1 MPPLLL
7 EEETLDALDRIHAGQ
22 LMEHALTYLP
32 ADQAEA
38 VRARIVDERE
48 YEDIAR
54 ELRTSE
60 AVVRKRVSRG
70 LGALRRQ
77 VEDRRMTDLPQL
89 QTNLVDAAT
98 RQRRRRRVR
107 RVTARVAV
115 AATLLVA
122 FPLLAREIAA
132 PDPEVTAPT
141 PTPTATTGPPKTV
154 EEAFGVFRR
163 PATKRDTPPWLAAG
177 DEARFIGGPKAA
189 PRVPGQARRASC
201 AWPSATGSS
210 RWCATRRARSS
221 PARRCWCGHAGICSP
236 WPCRTR
242 VKTVRITTPGSKPF
256 TLEAADALAVTF
268 GDGSRRLE
276 WTAPDGTP
284 RADHI
289 YWGDAATSWGR
300 FWDVERPADHLDDL
314 PGARRIVSDPKVDA
328 WLVPRRGAVCLV
340 VRAGEDQNSG
350 CRRNLG
356 DTRFPIVVSVEHRIV
371 AAFPDRLRPL
381 SVEPP
386 SRHSISSNAL
396 LIRDGDYAV
405 SFTYRDGAGPRE
417 VRLPEQKDF
426 VLHADPMSPLD
437 LMPE

>member
-1 MPPLLL
+1 MYLVKRGEELCLAVRNAL
-7 EEETLDALDRIHAGQ
+7 EPMVCNQARAFISGDAL
-22 LMEHALTYLP
+22 L
-32 ADQAEA
+32 
-38 VRARIVDERE
+38 VRARGNLLTV
-48 YEDIAR
+48 
-54 ELRTSE
+54 
-60 AVVRKRVSRG
+60 
-70 LGALRRQ
+70 AL
-77 VEDRRMTDLPQL
+77 P
-89 QTNLVDAAT
+89 DA
-98 RQRRRRRVR
+98 
-107 RVTARVAV
+107 
-115 AATLLVA
+115 
-122 FPLLAREIAA
+122 
-132 PDPEVTAPT
+132 
-141 PTPTATTGPPKTV
+141 
-154 EEAFGVFRR
+154 
-163 PATKRDTPPWLAAG
+163 
-177 DEARFIGGPKAA
+177 
-189 PRVPGQARRASC
+189 
-201 AWPSATGSS
+201 
-210 RWCATRRARSS
+210 
-221 PARRCWCGHAGICSP
+221 
-236 WPCRTR
+236 

-284 RADHI
+284 RTDHI

-386 SRHSISSNAL
+386 SRHSIQSNAL